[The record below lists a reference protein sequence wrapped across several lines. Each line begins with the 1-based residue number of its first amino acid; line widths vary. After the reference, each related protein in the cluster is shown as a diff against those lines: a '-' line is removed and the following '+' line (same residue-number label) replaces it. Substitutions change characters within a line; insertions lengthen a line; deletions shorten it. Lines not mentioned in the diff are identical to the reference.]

1 MKFDKNS
8 LLLYAVTDRSWLGE
22 DSLYSQ
28 VKKALE
34 GGATFIQLREKH
46 LEHDAFLAEAVEIKA
61 LCKEYGVPF
70 VINDD
75 VAIAKEIDA
84 DGVHVG
90 QSDME
95 TGSVRELLGSGKI
108 IGVSAQTVEQALLAE
123 SRGADYLGVGAVFPT
138 GSKDD
143 ADDVSLDTLKA
154 ICSAVSIPVIAIGG
168 IGASNVM
175 QLKNSGIC
183 GIAVISAIFAQP
195 DITAAA
201 KNLRTLTE
209 RMVEK

>member
-123 SRGADYLGVGAVFPT
+123 ARGADYLGVGAVFPT